1 MRLRRRTKRCAAS
14 SHACRRGLKN
24 LNRAEERLMKLRLA
38 TCVRC
43 AMLLTGLITAP
54 YPDAFASAAETRHH
68 YEITGG
74 LTAAADPSVVPASMH
89 FSASAPDERQ
99 TSGHFDLAARL
110 AAAPDGCAS
119 DTI

>member
-1 MRLRRRTKRCAAS
+1 
-14 SHACRRGLKN
+14 
-24 LNRAEERLMKLRLA
+24 MKLRLA

-43 AMLLTGLITAP
+43 AMLLTGLAMAP

-74 LTAAADPSVVPASMH
+74 LTAAADPSVVPASTH
-89 FSASAPDERQ
+89 FSALAPHVTQAGE
-99 TSGHFDLAARL
+99 HFDLAARL

-119 DTI
+119 DTIFQNGFDP